1 MSRDRLSLFHY
12 DVVRELC
19 DRCSN
24 ERFQFVPTG
33 AVTAPGTCP
42 HCGNER
48 KLADVSDT
56 AIIRLITEPDGEV
69 VVVRATA

>member
-1 MSRDRLSLFHY
+1 MSRDRLPLFHY

-19 DRCSN
+19 DHCSN

-33 AVTAPGTCP
+33 ATPALGNCP

-48 KLADVSDT
+48 KLAEVSD
-56 AIIRLITEPDGEV
+56 ASIVRLVTQPDGEV
-69 VVVRATA
+69 VVVRASA